1 MKLEDVI
8 KSTQIKSVTGSLD
21 DQVIERVDY
30 DSRQVKPG
38 SLFCALRG
46 KEADGNEFI
55 PKALENGASAILSDK
70 SFPANTS
77 VPWLQVE
84 DARAAMATCA
94 AELYENP
101 SHEMPVVGVTGT
113 NGKTTTAFLI
123 HYLMEASLR
132 RAGMLGTVHYQIA
145 DELQIASRTTPES
158 ADVHRMLREMRNA
171 DCRAAVME
179 VASHGMEQHRVGAV
193 KFAAGVFTN
202 LTQDHLDYHLTM
214 DAYFDAKKKL
224 FLQMAA
230 QGDEPTMIVNFDDA
244 YGKRLL
250 KAPLGGDVRKL
261 TFGQSSG
268 CDFKAAAIKADLN
281 GTQFQLQIKGR
292 QFLVKTPLI
301 GTFNVYNCLAAL
313 AAAQSVN
320 LNVRE
325 AVSNL
330 ENAPQVPGRMEAI
343 DGDRRINFRVFVDY
357 AHTPDA
363 LENALK
369 TARDLRPN
377 RLITVFGCGGD
388 RDVRKRPIMAKA
400 SDTASDFSVLTS
412 DNPRNEDPAKIL
424 RDAEVGLKGNY
435 KVIEGRREAIE
446 FAINL
451 AGERDVVVIAGKGH
465 EDYQE
470 IKGVKHDFDDRKVA
484 GECIRARVDA

>member
-8 KSTQIKSVTGSLD
+8 KSTQIKSVTGSLND
-21 DQVIERVDY
+21 HAIERVDY

-38 SLFCALRG
+38 SLFCALSG

-55 PKALENGASAILSDK
+55 PKALENGASAILSEK

-77 VPWLQVE
+77 VPWLQV
-84 DARAAMATCA
+84 DNARAAMATCA

-145 DELQIASRTTPES
+145 DEVQVASRTTPES
-158 ADVHRMLREMRNA
+158 TDVHRMLREMRDA

-179 VASHGMEQHRVGAV
+179 VASHGLAQHRVGGV

-202 LTQDHLDYHLTM
+202 LTQDHLDYHETM
-214 DAYFDAKKKL
+214 DAYFDAKKRL
-224 FLQMAA
+224 FQQMAA
-230 QGDEPTMIVNFDDA
+230 QDDEPTMIVNFDDS

-250 KAPLGGDVRKL
+250 KAPIGGVKKL
-261 TFGQSSG
+261 TFGQSAG
-268 CDFKAAAIKADLN
+268 CDFRVAGIKPDLN
-281 GTQFQLQIKGR
+281 GTQFQLYIKGR
-292 QFLVKTPLI
+292 QLLVKIPLI

-313 AAAQSVN
+313 AAAQSIN

-325 AVSNL
+325 AISNL
-330 ENAPQVPGRMEAI
+330 ENAPQVPGRMEAV
-343 DGDRRINFRVFVDY
+343 DGDRRINYRVFVDY

-388 RDVRKRPIMAKA
+388 RDVRKRPLMGKA
-400 SDTASDFSVLTS
+400 ADTASDLSILTL
-412 DNPRNEDPAKIL
+412 DNPRTEDPAKIL
-424 RDAEVGLKGNY
+424 RDTESGMNGNY
-435 KVIEGRREAIE
+435 KVIEDRREAIE
-446 FAINL
+446 FAISL
-451 AGERDVVVIAGKGH
+451 AGERDIVVIAGKGH

-470 IKGVKHDFDDRKVA
+470 INGVKHDFDDRKVA
-484 GECIRARVDA
+484 GECIRARSED